1 MTLAEYILSKLK
13 EGWPQNLTNWD
24 KSWCRIPTEKQ
35 LQKWIT
41 EFYELQ
47 QFLFTPFVMD
57 ITTPKKR
64 PYRPHSARLKCIIVT
79 PFNSL

>member
-1 MTLAEYILSKLK
+1 MTLAEYILLKLR

-24 KSWCRIPTEKQ
+24 KSWCRIPTKEE

-47 QFLFTPFVMD
+47 QFLFTPFVTN

-64 PYRPHSARLKCIIVT
+64 PYRPYFALLKTIIVT
-79 PFNSL
+79 NQKSL

>member
-1 MTLAEYILSKLK
+1 MTLAEYILLKLR

-24 KSWCRIPTEKQ
+24 KSWCRIPTKEE

-47 QFLFTPFVMD
+47 
-57 ITTPKKR
+57 
-64 PYRPHSARLKCIIVT
+64 
-79 PFNSL
+79 